1 MLFVSLYLCAVMGEI
16 VSFDLLLVKHIHK
29 LDFPED
35 FCIVIFRLNS
45 PWQVQIRVCVLA
57 MFVNSA
63 HCVGYR

>member
-1 MLFVSLYLCAVMGEI
+1 MGEI
-16 VSFDLLLVKHIHK
+16 VSFDLLLVKYIHK